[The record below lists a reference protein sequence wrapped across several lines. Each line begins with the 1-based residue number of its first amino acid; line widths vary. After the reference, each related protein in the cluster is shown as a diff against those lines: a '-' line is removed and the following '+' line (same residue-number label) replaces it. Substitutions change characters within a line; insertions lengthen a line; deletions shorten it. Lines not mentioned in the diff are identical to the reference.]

1 MWVRSGGW
9 PNSSK
14 LLIWENKFKDGLYTA
29 AKRMNGA
36 KTFLLYDYGLKY
48 FDWSKSE
55 IIYVK
60 LHTSGLWTGSSVLLT
75 PFTIIPFYP
84 F

>member
-1 MWVRSGGW
+1 
-9 PNSSK
+9 
-14 LLIWENKFKDGLYTA
+14 
-29 AKRMNGA
+29 MNGA